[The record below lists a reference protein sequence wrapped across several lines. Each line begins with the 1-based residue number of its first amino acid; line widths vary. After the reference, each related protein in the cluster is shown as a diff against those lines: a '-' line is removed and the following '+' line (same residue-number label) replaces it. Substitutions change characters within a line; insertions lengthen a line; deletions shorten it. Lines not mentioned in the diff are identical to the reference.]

1 MESFTIKENHISP
14 AVSEI
19 LRYTRTHILILK
31 DHILNKW
38 RKIQTFILIFKIIYF
53 INFLVALNNV
63 VIYQHIAHL
72 TTRKK
77 FDFTQRT
84 LLSTDTPPP
93 PYIGQLGYIG

>member
-1 MESFTIKENHISP
+1 MESFTVKENHISP

-19 LRYTRTHILILK
+19 LRYNTRTDILLLILK
-31 DHILNKW
+31 DPILNKW

-53 INFLVALNNV
+53 INFLVALDNV

-77 FDFTQRT
+77 A
-84 LLSTDTPPP
+84 LSHKVPC
-93 PYIGQLGYIG
+93 

>member
-1 MESFTIKENHISP
+1 MESFTVKENHISP

-19 LRYTRTHILILK
+19 LRYTRTDILILILQ
-31 DHILNKW
+31 DPILNKW

-53 INFLVALNNV
+53 INFLIALNNV

-77 FDFTQRT
+77 A
-84 LLSTDTPPP
+84 LSHKVHC
-93 PYIGQLGYIG
+93 